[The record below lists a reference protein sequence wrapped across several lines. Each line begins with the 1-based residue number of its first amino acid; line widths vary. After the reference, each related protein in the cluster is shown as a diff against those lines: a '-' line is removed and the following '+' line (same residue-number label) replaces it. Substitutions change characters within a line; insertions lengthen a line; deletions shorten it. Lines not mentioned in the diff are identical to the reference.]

1 MSAQGSN
8 ARCGAP
14 GHGRVAGF
22 TLVEILVALAVLA
35 VVAVMAYGGL
45 RQVLVARDHL
55 AASDRRLAQVQKAL
69 LIMTSD
75 FALAVPRGVRDETGT
90 RWPALSGGADSDPD
104 ILLRFTR
111 AGRPNPTGL
120 RQSGLERIAYR
131 FHDGRLERLLWPT
144 LDRDSRTA
152 PLSGVLLDHV
162 RSAVVRFVG
171 AGANAVSN
179 TGLGWVAQWP
189 PNGARVTP
197 QAGVSLPAGIEI
209 SLKLK
214 DFGTVRRVF
223 VLPGQG

>member
-1 MSAQGSN
+1 MSIVRSS
-8 ARCGAP
+8 ARRCAP
-14 GHGRVAGF
+14 RTGHVAGF
-22 TLVEILVALAVLA
+22 TLMEILVALAVLA

-69 LIMTSD
+69 LIMASD

-104 ILLRFTR
+104 IVLRLTR

-120 RQSGLERIAYR
+120 RQSGLERVAYR

-152 PLSGVLLDHV
+152 PLSGVLLSHV
-162 RSAVVRFVG
+162 RSVAVRFVG
-171 AGANAVSN
+171 AGANAGSN
-179 TGLGWVAQWP
+179 AGLGWVAQWP
-189 PNGARVTP
+189 PNGARLTA
-197 QAGVSLPAGIEI
+197 QAGVSLPAGVEI
-209 SLKLK
+209 TLKLK
-214 DFGTVRRVF
+214 GFGTVRRVF

>member
-1 MSAQGSN
+1 MSARRSN
-8 ARCGAP
+8 ARRNAP
-14 GHGRVAGF
+14 CNGRLAGF

-69 LIMTSD
+69 LIMASD

-120 RQSGLERIAYR
+120 RQSGLERVAYR
-131 FHDGRLERLLWPT
+131 YHDGRLERLLWPT

-162 RSAVVRFVG
+162 RSVVVRFVG

-179 TGLGWVAQWP
+179 TGLGWVEQWP
-189 PNGARVTP
+189 PSGARFTA
-197 QAGVSLPAGIEI
+197 QAGAGLPAGIEI